1 LHVLPVHPCSTR
13 RGFTLVE
20 VLVVAVILTLAL
32 GEVTRSMLT
41 ISRLEPITRLSDTAL
56 QAAAT
61 QIDTMRASDFDTLV
75 ARFNEDDAD
84 DPDGPGTAP
93 GPSFA
98 VAGLQVRSGDPDGMA
113 GRVELPLIADKLRE
127 DVDDVEL
134 GMPRDLD
141 FDGAIDALDHSADYA
156 ILPVRIVIEWT
167 AEGHDHR
174 VELNSA
180 LASPD

>member
-1 LHVLPVHPCSTR
+1 MHVLPVRPSSTA

-20 VLVVAVILTLAL
+20 VLVVAVIITIAL

-41 ISRLEPITRLSDTAL
+41 ISRLEPMTRQSDTAL

-61 QIDTMRASDFDTLV
+61 QLDMMRASEFDTLV
-75 ARFNEDDAD
+75 ARFNQADAD
-84 DPDGPGTAP
+84 DPEGPGTAP

-98 VAGLQVRSGDPDGMA
+98 VDGLQVRSGDPDGMA
-113 GRVELPLIADKLRE
+113 GRVELPLVADELRE
-127 DVDDVEL
+127 AVDDVEL

-141 FDGAIDALDHSADYA
+141 FDGAIDALDHSVGYA
-156 ILPVRIVIEWT
+156 VLPVRVIIEWS

-174 VELNSA
+174 VELSST